1 MVGQKKM
8 ASEKQKIA
16 IIGAGFTGLSAA
28 LELISKGC
36 LVTIF
41 EKEASPGGLAIGFK
55 EKDWD
60 WPLEKHYHHIFTSDK
75 EIINLASEVGVKI
88 IFKRPKTT
96 IYLKGGSWQL
106 DSPISL
112 LTFPHL
118 SILNR
123 LRTGVVLA
131 YLRILPF
138 WKILEGETAVEFLKK
153 SMGENAWKT
162 LWEPLFKGKFGSFFD
177 QIPASWFWS
186 RIKKRSASLGYPDGG
201 FETLALKVAQRVQNL
216 KGKFLYQTGV
226 VSIEKKGDQFSIT
239 TDTNKSITFDQVIST
254 LPTPLFI
261 QTVKGLPRDYI
272 ESLTP
277 LKGLGAVNLVLIL
290 KEQFLKDQ
298 TYWLNVNDL
307 TVPFLAVVEHT
318 NFIDHKNYDG
328 KRLVYV
334 GNYLPPDHHYFDK
347 TERDL
352 IKEFSPYLKKINHEF
367 NEGWIEKAY
376 LFKAKFAQPIIPLNY
391 SKILPK
397 LKTPFKGLYLAN
409 IQQVYPWDRGTN
421 YAVELGKRVAKL
433 VLKIRHD

>member
-118 SILNR
+118 SIL
-123 LRTGVVLA
+123 
-131 YLRILPF
+131 
-138 WKILEGETAVEFLKK
+138 EGETAVEFLKK

-239 TDTNKSITFDQVIST
+239 TDT
-254 LPTPLFI
+254 
-261 QTVKGLPRDYI
+261 
-272 ESLTP
+272 
-277 LKGLGAVNLVLIL
+277 
-290 KEQFLKDQ
+290 
-298 TYWLNVNDL
+298 
-307 TVPFLAVVEHT
+307 
-318 NFIDHKNYDG
+318 
-328 KRLVYV
+328 
-334 GNYLPPDHHYFDK
+334 
-347 TERDL
+347 
-352 IKEFSPYLKKINHEF
+352 
-367 NEGWIEKAY
+367 
-376 LFKAKFAQPIIPLNY
+376 
-391 SKILPK
+391 
-397 LKTPFKGLYLAN
+397 
-409 IQQVYPWDRGTN
+409 
-421 YAVELGKRVAKL
+421 
-433 VLKIRHD
+433 